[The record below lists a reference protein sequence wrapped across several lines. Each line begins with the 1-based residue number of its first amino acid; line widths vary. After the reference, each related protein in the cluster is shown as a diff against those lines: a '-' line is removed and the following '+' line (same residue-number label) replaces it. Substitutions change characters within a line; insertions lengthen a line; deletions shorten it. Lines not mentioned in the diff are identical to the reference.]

1 VNYAHL
7 LQMLQ
12 HQGFTAG
19 GFQPMAHGTGR
30 APGAALDSM
39 LKGSGALGNP
49 ADLHRMTRRMAAGG
63 NGLLQLLS
71 PR

>member
-7 LQMLQ
+7 LQMVNQ
-12 HQGFTAG
+12 RGFTAG

-30 APGAALDSM
+30 APGMGLDAM
-39 LKGSGALGNP
+39 LAGRGMLGNP

-63 NGLLQLLS
+63 NGLLSLLS
-71 PR
+71 AG